1 MNNKTKE
8 LQKKEFIQSL
18 KRLITFFNNIPNYE
32 PSKEI
37 VDKATEF
44 HSKDFE

>member
-8 LQKKEFIQSL
+8 IQKKEFIQSL
-18 KRLITFFNNIPNYE
+18 KRLITFFNNIPEYQ
-32 PSKEI
+32 PSETI
-37 VDKATEF
+37 VEKAKEF